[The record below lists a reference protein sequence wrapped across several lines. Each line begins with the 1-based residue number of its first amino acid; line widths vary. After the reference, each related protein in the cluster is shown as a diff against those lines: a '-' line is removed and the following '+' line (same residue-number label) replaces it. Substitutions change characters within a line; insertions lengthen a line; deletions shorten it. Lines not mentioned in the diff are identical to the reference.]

1 MSQAKSWGV
10 TDAFRE
16 RIEPLIREIFSQ
28 AIPSHSDPA
37 VPSEKI
43 KETNVGTV
51 PDRGKHSAARPEEV
65 AISQSMAIIGSGF
78 STGLHA
84 TKMTGQAFGCLEPA
98 IPARAP

>member
-43 KETNVGTV
+43 KETDVSPAPERRSTERYARDGGHHLGGGNHLVRILDQACTL
-51 PDRGKHSAARPEEV
+51 RG
-65 AISQSMAIIGSGF
+65 
-78 STGLHA
+78 
-84 TKMTGQAFGCLEPA
+84 
-98 IPARAP
+98 